1 MAITIRRQSENKISD
16 ISTLLDFNPNED
28 QKEALN
34 QIKDFVDNTIDN
46 VFVLTGAAGTGKTSI
61 MKAVISY
68 INSYLGDFNLLAPTG
83 RAANIIAQKSN
94 FDAQTIHSHIYSI
107 SEIKDSTG
115 RVIKLRFNAKSNA
128 KDYKEV
134 FFVDESSMLSDV
146 ASESDDFVSEN
157 SLLLDFMNYVKNG
170 NENNKIIFI
179 GDSYQ
184 LPPVES
190 VESRALDVEFLTK
203 EYGVTVKSF
212 ELTKV
217 MRQGEG
223 SYVLENSQMIKES
236 INNNT
241 LMPLL
246 KYSELD
252 SSNNQIDDYVKDINE
267 FGYEKSICLAWT
279 NNTIRDINKQVRNR
293 LYDNPTDQIV
303 VGEHLILTSGFYMNK
318 KYIANGTFVKVIK
331 VSQKIE
337 GIAGYRF
344 VTVYIINTDNG
355 QELEGSYK
363 INLDTIDNHEES
375 MDSEKMK
382 ALWHERFKVNKDLRE
397 SKNKAD
403 DEYLS
408 AMQVKYAYAITVHK
422 AQGGEWDK
430 VYMYPEQPSG
440 KEGKR
445 LIYTSVTRARKELV
459 EIKKY

>member
-1 MAITIRRQSENKISD
+1 MAITIRRQSKNKISD

-28 QKEALN
+28 QKDALN
-34 QIKDFVDNTIDN
+34 KIKNFIDNTTDN

-83 RAANIIAQKSN
+83 RAANIIAQKSG
-94 FDAQTIHSHIYSI
+94 FDSQTIHSHIYSI

-115 RVIKLRFNAKSNA
+115 RVLKLRFNAKSNV
-128 KDYKEV
+128 KEYKEV

-146 ASESDDFVSEN
+146 VGESDNFVSEN

-190 VESRALDVEFLTK
+190 IESRALDVAFLAK
-203 EYGVTVKSF
+203 EYGVKVKSF
-212 ELTKV
+212 ELTQV

-223 SYVLENSQMIKES
+223 SYVLENSQLIKKS
-236 INNNT
+236 IINNT
-241 LMPLL
+241 QIPLL
-246 KYSELD
+246 KYSELCN
-252 SSNNQIDDYVKDINE
+252 SNNQIDDYVTDIKE
-267 FGYEKSICLAWT
+267 FDYGKSICLAWT

-293 LYDNPTDQIV
+293 LYDNPIDQIV
-303 VGEHLILTSGFYMNK
+303 VNEHLILTSGFYMNK
-318 KYIANGTFVKVIK
+318 NYIANGTFIKIVKV
-331 VSQKIE
+331 SPKIE
-337 GIAGYRF
+337 TIAGYRF
-344 VTVYIINTDNG
+344 VTVDIINTDNG
-355 QELEGSYK
+355 TELEGSYK
-363 INLDTIDNHEES
+363 INLDTIDNHEEA
-375 MDSEKMK
+375 MDSKKMK
-382 ALWHERFKVNKDLRE
+382 ALWHERFSVNKDLQK

-430 VYMYPEQPSG
+430 VYMYPEQPAG
-440 KEGKR
+440 KEGKK
-445 LIYTSVTRARKELV
+445 LIYTTITRARKELI
-459 EIKKY
+459 EITRF